1 MVSLMCSLIHK
12 TIEFPHWEGLWGLLL
27 FSHGW
32 MPKITLKSSELMAI
46 TSLEHLVIQPIN
58 KDLSVLEPK
67 PTFLVPLTV
76 CILPFSTSQSRK
88 HLLFSFLLRRAPF
101 RCFKKILLLSLSLLL
116 SRLNVSSSTNQSLVA
131 WC

>member
-76 CILPFSTSQSRK
+76 CLHSA
-88 HLLFSFLLRRAPF
+88 L
-101 RCFKKILLLSLSLLL
+101 
-116 SRLNVSSSTNQSLVA
+116 
-131 WC
+131 